1 MLGAKL
7 PVTSGAA
14 VVGSGGSREGGNEKN
29 ATEALSADRNRKRRK
44 PSKQAP
50 AAQTA
55 SDGAALREASQPRS
69 RKSVDALQK
78 EPSLMPKPSKQQG
91 VAARGGSKKPA
102 EMAHS
107 SVASADWKRPGKT
120 VAKSSGTQQANVQLS
135 VQGASTSAAGGSGAS
150 CSLGDAAVCRFPM
163 HALTAINDV
172 LFGRH
177 GYRRMDLH
185 GDPRQVRGSSIH
197 RTLLMSPHTL
207 PVTCASGQHQSLL
220 PLTAPTPIPCSPLL
234 WGLSRMTQAVS
245 RGASGNMPEG
255 PVLRTDS
262 SSAPRLHFRTQTALR
277 LSPHACAGTRS

>member
-1 MLGAKL
+1 MGSASTWSLDRLDALAAEASALFQQRSCLGMPLRDLKSQAVNLRPKPSRRSSSVLGAKL

-120 VAKSSGTQQANVQLS
+120 VAKSSGTQQANVQVS

-150 CSLGDAAVCRFPM
+150 
-163 HALTAINDV
+163 
-172 LFGRH
+172 
-177 GYRRMDLH
+177 
-185 GDPRQVRGSSIH
+185 
-197 RTLLMSPHTL
+197 
-207 PVTCASGQHQSLL
+207 
-220 PLTAPTPIPCSPLL
+220 
-234 WGLSRMTQAVS
+234 
-245 RGASGNMPEG
+245 
-255 PVLRTDS
+255 
-262 SSAPRLHFRTQTALR
+262 
-277 LSPHACAGTRS
+277 